1 MLGRCVPYSGFMI
14 ILWLNNDI
22 SRIVDTRVY
31 ICVSKKDVLLIH
43 RGEDPPPR
51 KGMSVD
57 E

>member
-1 MLGRCVPYSGFMI
+1 MPYSGFMI

-22 SRIVDTRVY
+22 SRIGDTRVY

-43 RGEDPPPR
+43 RGEDPSPR